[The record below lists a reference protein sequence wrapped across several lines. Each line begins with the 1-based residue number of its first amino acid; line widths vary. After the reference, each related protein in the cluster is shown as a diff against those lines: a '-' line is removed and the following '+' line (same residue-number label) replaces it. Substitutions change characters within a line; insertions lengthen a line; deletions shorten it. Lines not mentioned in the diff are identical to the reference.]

1 LGKSK
6 SELSILVVGDDK
18 MQKLNL
24 DWRGK
29 DRPTDVLSFPME
41 EGEDASS
48 ELAAQSGEEKA
59 AECLGDIVR
68 NMDAAKRQADELG
81 FSLEE
86 EAVRLLVHG
95 LAHLLGYDHEKSE
108 EEAIKMRAIESNVL
122 KELGV
127 NIEL

>member
-1 LGKSK
+1 
-6 SELSILVVGDDK
+6 

-48 ELAAQSGEEKA
+48 NLASQSGAEKA
-59 AECLGDIVR
+59 AECLGDIVL

-86 EAVRLLVHG
+86 ESVRLLVHG

-108 EEAIKMRAIESNVL
+108 EEAIKMRAVESKVL

-127 NIEL
+127 DIEL